1 MQTALDGKLSLTG
14 GTLTGALYGTSV
26 TLSGNLTCAEGYRGN
41 SDIRL
46 KKNIKNIRFDASKI
60 ELKQFEFKTDSTN
73 RTHYGVIAQEV
84 EKIAPE
90 LVYTDEKGIKS
101 VAYIDLIIAKL
112 NALEKENA
120 EMKEEI
126 ETLKRK

>member
-1 MQTALDGKLSLTG
+1 MDELQIGNVSIA
-14 GTLTGALYGTSV
+14 V
-26 TLSGNLTCAEGYRGN
+26 T
-41 SDIRL
+41 

-112 NALEKENA
+112 NALEKEN
-120 EMKEEI
+120 KELQLRI
-126 ETLKRK
+126 EKLEKQK

>member
-1 MQTALDGKLSLTG
+1 MAG

-26 TLSGNLTCAEGYRGN
+26 TLTGNLTCAEGYRGN

-46 KKNIKNIRFDASKI
+46 KENIKPIKLDASKI
-60 ELKQFEFKTDSTN
+60 DLKQFEFKSDSTN

-101 VAYIDLIIAKL
+101 VAYIDLIIAKI
-112 NALEKENA
+112 ADLEKENT
-120 EMKEEI
+120 EL
-126 ETLKRK
+126 LKRIEKLEKAK